1 MLWVPDPRLVMLSVA
16 TPAETDPVPIDVPPS
31 LNVTVPPGVRLPTS
45 DGISVAV
52 RTTCCPN
59 AGEVVLALKS
69 VDVVTFVD
77 ASDNVPKLPEKLVS
91 PA

>member
-1 MLWVPDPRLVMLSVA
+1 MLSVA
-16 TPAETDPVPIDVPPS
+16 TPLDTDPVPIDTPAS

-59 AGEVVLALKS
+59 AGVVVLALRS

-77 ASDNVPKLPEKLVS
+77 ASDNVAKLPEKLVS
-91 PA
+91 PPYDASTV